1 MDSHRVSDSFANYSN
16 LGTDKME
23 TEQQTNELRMDRTA
37 GYYHRSLGIAFILY
51 WTKLYI

>member
-23 TEQQTNELRMDRTA
+23 TEQQTNELRMDSTI
-37 GYYHRSLGIAFILY
+37 GNNHLSLGITFILY
-51 WTKLYI
+51 RTKQYN